1 MKYQIQVNNGNANLG
16 VTQKTITVNEVTD
29 VVDQKFMAHYIHLH
43 NGLIPEDVAA
53 QVLSLFGECAAE
65 LMAQGHA
72 IHLKREQDVL
82 LRMYGDIHVRGGNIN
97 LERARELMQN
107 PALTEQ
113 EMVELAGE
121 LVSRA
126 GVTVRARCEAEQKLT
141 DLLRRQDASV
151 QRVDG
156 IKEVAFIEASGN
168 GSSESS
174 ADNQGDGDNGGSGG
188 DNGSGVLEG

>member
-1 MKYQIQVNNGNANLG
+1 MKYQVQVNNGNANLG
-16 VTQKTITVNEVTD
+16 VTQKTITANEVTD

-82 LRMYGDIHVRGGNIN
+82 IRMYGDIHVKGGNIN

-107 PALTEQ
+107 PALTEA

-141 DLLRRQDASV
+141 DLLKRQDAPV

-156 IKEVAFIEASGN
+156 IKEVAFIPASGN
-168 GSSESS
+168 GSDSDDNGGGD
-174 ADNQGDGDNGGSGG
+174 DNQGGG
-188 DNGSGVLEG
+188 DDNNGSLEG

>member
-1 MKYQIQVNNGNANLG
+1 MKYQVQVNNGNANLG
-16 VTQKTITVNEVTD
+16 VTQKTITANEVTD

-82 LRMYGDIHVRGGNIN
+82 IRMYADIHVRGGNIN

-141 DLLRRQDASV
+141 DLLKRQDATV

-156 IKEVAFIEASGN
+156 IKEVAFVPASGT
-168 GSSESS
+168 GSDS
-174 ADNQGDGDNGGSGG
+174 DDNGQGG
-188 DNGSGVLEG
+188 DDNGDSLEG

>member
-16 VTQKTITVNEVTD
+16 VTQKTITANEVTD

-53 QVLSLFGECAAE
+53 QVLGMFGECAAE

-82 LRMYGDIHVRGGNIN
+82 IRMYGDIHVKGGSIN

-141 DLLRRQDASV
+141 DLLKRQDAPV

-156 IKEVAFIEASGN
+156 IKEVAFVPASGT
-168 GSSESS
+168 GSGS
-174 ADNQGDGDNGGSGG
+174 DDNGQGG
-188 DNGSGVLEG
+188 DDNGDSLEG

>member
-53 QVLSLFGECAAE
+53 QVLGMFGECAAE

-82 LRMYGDIHVRGGNIN
+82 IRIYGDIHVKGGNIN

-141 DLLRRQDASV
+141 DLLKRQDAPV

-156 IKEVAFIEASGN
+156 IKEVAFVPAGGT
-168 GSSESS
+168 GSDS
-174 ADNQGDGDNGGSGG
+174 DDNGQGG
-188 DNGSGVLEG
+188 DDNGDSLEG

>member
-16 VTQKTITVNEVTD
+16 VTQKTITANEVTD

-82 LRMYGDIHVRGGNIN
+82 IRMYGDIHVKGGNIN

-107 PALTEQ
+107 PALTEA

-141 DLLRRQDASV
+141 DLLKRQDAPV

-156 IKEVAFIEASGN
+156 IKEVAFVPASGT
-168 GSSESS
+168 GSDS
-174 ADNQGDGDNGGSGG
+174 DDNGGGSDDNGGG
-188 DNGSGVLEG
+188 DDNNGSLEG